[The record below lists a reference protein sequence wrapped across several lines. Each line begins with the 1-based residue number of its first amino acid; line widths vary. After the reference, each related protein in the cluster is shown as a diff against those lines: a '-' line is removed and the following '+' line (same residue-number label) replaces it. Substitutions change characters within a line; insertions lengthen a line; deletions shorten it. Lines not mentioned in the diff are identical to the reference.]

1 MNIRAVRTGR
11 LPIARQS
18 LTALLERHLTSLGEG
33 DIVAVTSKLVSICEG
48 RFVPREPVRKQELIE
63 QESDLFLPPDPAAH
77 GVVLTIKGSRLIPMA
92 GIDESNADGHYI
104 LWPRDAQQSAN
115 ALRAFL
121 CERFGLR
128 QVGVLITDSTTA
140 PLRSGVTGI
149 AVAHSGF
156 SALNSYVGVPDLF
169 GRTLRMTRANVAEGL
184 AAAAVLAMGEGNE
197 GTPIAVIS
205 EVAFVVFQ
213 DRDPTEGE
221 LADLRI
227 TPESDLYAAMLRA
240 VPWQTKREVACSA
253 HADCCVME
261 NTARNPAPG
270 PGTPHDRS
278 MRPVVRRIV
287 VAFDGSAGAEEALR
301 DLGSAGLPDDLGACV
316 LSVSDHAAFFGRE
329 AGASAGSEA
338 PRALARGSTGA
349 CLRLAEQ
356 AGGRLSALFPTWR
369 VEPAAMEGPAAP
381 AIIAAALERQADMV
395 VLGAHG
401 RSHCPEMLL
410 GSCSR
415 RVLMHGPCSV
425 RIARPRRRPAG
436 ASLRLLVALDDSD
449 KARACATVAAV
460 AARSWPADTE
470 VHLIAVVDEG
480 ADRHHLSPEA
490 AVDAWKRRHSAAA
503 DARACG
509 ALEEHWSVLRRAGCR
524 GETMLFEGDGALTLV
539 RYATDW
545 EADCVFVAW
554 PPKSGSTGPLADD
567 YAFITAA
574 CAPCSVELVRWQNPA
589 PAHPGHSGCATAQA
603 AASRKTEPLSRPAHL
618 GRKRT

>member
-1 MNIRAVRTGR
+1 M
-11 LPIARQS
+11 
-18 LTALLERHLTSLGEG
+18 
-33 DIVAVTSKLVSICEG
+33 
-48 RFVPREPVRKQELIE
+48 
-63 QESDLFLPPDPAAH
+63 
-77 GVVLTIKGSRLIPMA
+77 LTIKGSRLIPMA

-121 CERFGLR
+121 CERFSLR

-156 SALNSYVGVPDLF
+156 SALNSYIGAPDLF

-184 AAAAVLAMGEGNE
+184 AAAAVLAMGEGSE

-205 EVAFVVFQ
+205 EAAFVVLQ

-240 VPWQTKREVACSA
+240 VPWQTKREVACNA
-253 HADCCVME
+253 HADCCIME
-261 NTARNPAPG
+261 VTAGNPAPG
-270 PGTPHDRS
+270 PAAPHDRS
-278 MRPVVRRIV
+278 MRPVVRQIV
-287 VAFDGSAGAEEALR
+287 VAFDGSEGAEEALR
-301 DLGSAGLPDDLGACV
+301 DLTSAGLPDDLGACV
-316 LSVSDHAAFFGRE
+316 MSVSDHAAFFGGE
-329 AGASAGSEA
+329 AGANAGSESH
-338 PRALARGSTGA
+338 RALARGSTGA

-356 AGGRLSALFPTWR
+356 AGGRLSALFPSWR
-369 VEPAAMEGPAAP
+369 VEAAAQDGPAAP

-401 RSHCPEMLL
+401 RSHCPQLLL

-470 VHLIAVVDEG
+470 VHLIAIVDEG
-480 ADRHHLSPEA
+480 ADRRHLSPA
-490 AVDAWKRRHSAAA
+490 AAMDAWKRRHSAAA
-503 DARACG
+503 DARACA
-509 ALEEHWSVLRRAGCR
+509 ALEEHWSVLRRAGFR
-524 GETMLFEGDGALTLV
+524 GETMLFEGDAALTLV

-554 PPKSGSTGPLADD
+554 PPKRGSTGTLADD
-567 YAFITAA
+567 SAFITAA
-574 CAPCSVELVRWQNPA
+574 RAPCSVELVRWQNPA
-589 PAHPGHSGCATAQA
+589 PAPPGHAGCATAQA
-603 AASRKTEPLSRPAHL
+603 ASS
-618 GRKRT
+618 